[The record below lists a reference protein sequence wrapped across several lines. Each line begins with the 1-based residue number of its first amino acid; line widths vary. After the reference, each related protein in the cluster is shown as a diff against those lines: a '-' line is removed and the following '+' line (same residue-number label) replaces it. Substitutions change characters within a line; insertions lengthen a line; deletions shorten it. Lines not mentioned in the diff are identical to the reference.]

1 MQQDYSQQDVE
12 TALRTWVSAYHKSHP
27 GVRRNLL
34 FLDFDGVINT
44 YKEDANRK
52 MFTGKRSHM
61 KFMDVSDAESMK
73 NLNKLMKKYNPE
85 IIVSS
90 SWRYSGLDYCR
101 DYLYHCGLIESAR
114 ITDTTCTDELS
125 PRHEEILSWLEK
137 HPDFTNFVILDD
149 IYMSELSKHQVMTEF
164 PDGFDAKGLAR
175 AERLFAKGP
184 IA

>member
-27 GVRRNLL
+27 GVQRNLL

-73 NLNKLMKKYNPE
+73 NLN
-85 IIVSS
+85 
-90 SWRYSGLDYCR
+90 
-101 DYLYHCGLIESAR
+101 
-114 ITDTTCTDELS
+114 
-125 PRHEEILSWLEK
+125 
-137 HPDFTNFVILDD
+137 
-149 IYMSELSKHQVMTEF
+149 
-164 PDGFDAKGLAR
+164 
-175 AERLFAKGP
+175 
-184 IA
+184 